1 MSEFKKLPEDLQSLI
16 SFDRECAE
24 YAQLLLSEIE
34 EKNKS
39 TDLVREIIMIR
50 AYRTKVQDIIHAI
63 FQQNMSI
70 VLKRCGLNK
79 LAIEWQVEAL
89 EVFCKDE
96 RFIDKSSL
104 LAYRL
109 SESYFN
115 SKKFT
120 LAQKWS
126 NRSIQEAEKT
136 GKNFP
141 WLADA
146 WRISAETLTGD
157 KLGTEVES
165 RLKKSLKLWSEQR
178 SPDAYCYMLALMAL
192 GSYFYEVG
200 KLTEAEEV
208 YTDAYAYAYGTLGK
222 HSDMAVSA
230 KQKLNTVQNRRRG

>member
-16 SFDRECAE
+16 TFDRECAE

-120 LAQKWS
+120 LAEKWS

-136 GKNFP
+136 GKIFP

-146 WRISAETLTGD
+146 WRISGLSLYD
-157 KLGTEVES
+157 DNLGPEVEK
-165 RLKKSLKLWSEQR
+165 RLKKSVILWDEHKN
-178 SPDAYCYMLALMAL
+178 PDAAKSISAFMGL
-192 GSYFYEVG
+192 GMYLVEVG
-200 KLTEAEEV
+200 KLDEAEK
-208 YTDAYAYAYGTLGK
+208 YFMDAIVFAIMFSGEAEMLAEAPRHQLRK
-222 HSDMAVSA
+222 LWA
-230 KQKLNTVQNRRRG
+230 KRG